1 MENNLQNDTYM
12 MKWLNIS
19 TMGFHLPIMP
29 VYMCIVYSLT
39 SFSPPGRMSHG
50 LWPVSPLNHAYGQ
63 TQTPLC
69 YFPLPFH
76 HRHHQHQIHLLRHHH
91 KISEVEGVHL
101 SPGIISCK
109 LNKKNYCHLTMI
121 TIIILISKELARF
134 PFVIRGE
141 WSNNLAPKPE
151 SRPIS
156 SPSNPSS
163 SSSLASWIKTDGSS
177 IIMALWIMICCC
189 CYYHRQSPSRLIYHF
204 WRNIA
209 WWQICLKLFR
219 LAILSHFFFKVTT
232 HCSKLMVLCFW
243 FEGYFRVKR
252 LCCQPWRLL

>member
-1 MENNLQNDTYM
+1 
-12 MKWLNIS
+12 
-19 TMGFHLPIMP
+19 MGFHLPIMP

-109 LNKKNYCHLTMI
+109 LNKNKNIVTSPSSPSSSLFPKSWPGSPLLSEESEV
-121 TIIILISKELARF
+121 TIWHQNQNQDPSHHHPIHPYRHHHWH
-134 PFVIRGE
+134 R
-141 WSNNLAPKPE
+141 E
-151 SRPIS
+151 SRPMAVA
-156 SPSNPSS
+156 PSWHYDMLLSLLSS
-163 SSSLASWIKTDGSS
+163 SIT
-177 IIMALWIMICCC
+177 I
-189 CYYHRQSPSRLIYHF
+189 
-204 WRNIA
+204 
-209 WWQICLKLFR
+209 
-219 LAILSHFFFKVTT
+219 
-232 HCSKLMVLCFW
+232 
-243 FEGYFRVKR
+243 
-252 LCCQPWRLL
+252 

>member
-1 MENNLQNDTYM
+1 MENNLQNDTYLI
-12 MKWLNIS
+12 KWLNIS

-101 SPGIISCK
+101 SPGIISCN
-109 LNKKNYCHLTMI
+109 LNKKKYCHLTMI

-156 SPSNPSS
+156 SPSHPSS

-177 IIMALWIMICCC
+177 IIMAALWYVAVATIIINHHLDWFTTFGRTLLDDKYVWNCSGC
-189 CYYHRQSPSRLIYHF
+189 HLVLFLFQSY
-204 WRNIA
+204 NT
-209 WWQICLKLFR
+209 LFQTDGFMF
-219 LAILSHFFFKVTT
+219 LV
-232 HCSKLMVLCFW
+232 
-243 FEGYFRVKR
+243 
-252 LCCQPWRLL
+252 WRLL